1 MPNDSA
7 KEIKQGTSLE
17 KSSDI
22 INPETSST
30 PDDSKIKVSWMDVLY
45 YFNAPGAFLTAAIV
59 LYLDVNFF
67 VSVWV
72 SFVLM
77 PFVDSLLELDD
88 KNISKEAQ
96 KKFEKD
102 WKFKVPVYLVILG
115 DFIFYFY
122 TLYGITTGKI
132 GNTPL

>member
-7 KEIKQGTSLE
+7 KVIKQGTSLE
-17 KSSDI
+17 KSGDV
-22 INPETSST
+22 INPETCSLT
-30 PDDSKIKVSWMDVLY
+30 DDSKIKVSWMDVAY
-45 YFNAPGAFLTAAIV
+45 YFNAPGAFLTAAIA

-67 VSVWV
+67 LSVWV

-88 KNISKEAQ
+88 KNVSKEAQ

-102 WKFKVPVYLVILG
+102 WKFKVPVYLVIIS

-122 TLYGITTGKI
+122 VLYGITTGKI